1 MNNGL
6 IYIPKFVRQTSDME
20 YGSVVTH
27 ENYNEKL
34 NLNMDQGDYNTE
46 VLRILFTEKEMNKTY
61 RIPYLEKYT
70 DDTVADL
77 RSTFYDLQGQI
88 TTNKNNIEVNKTAIG
103 VLDKALSAQSLLV
116 GQIITG
122 AKTVGHAKLADKI
135 TGIDEAGVHRYYG
148 TDYDGLIGF
157 HEVPDSIY
165 AEDIE
170 SSSPDISGIYFTPRE
185 NSVAENMLTES
196 VRAKLNKASITSYP
210 ELSDLPKINNVEVNG
225 TLTLVDLGIQPAG
238 NYLTEIPDTYALKS
252 YVDSAVSP
260 LLSSNTAAT
269 TYATIT
275 ALNTLE
281 NKVNTNAS
289 TVASTYSR
297 VFIGSVPSGVTPK
310 KGDLLVDL

>member
-1 MNNGL
+1 MDNNK
-6 IYIPKFVRQTSDME
+6 IFIPKFVGQKSDME

-34 NLNMDQGDYNTE
+34 NLNMEQGDYNTE
-46 VLRILFTEKEMNKTY
+46 VLRILFTERDINKVY

-70 DDTVADL
+70 DDTVKDL
-77 RSTFYDLQGQI
+77 RDTFYDLQGQI
-88 TTNKNNIEVNKTAIG
+88 TTNKNNIEVNKTAID

-122 AKTVGHAKLADKI
+122 VKTVGHAKLADKI
-135 TGIDEAGVHRYYG
+135 TGVDEAGVHRYYG
-148 TDYDGLIGF
+148 TDYDGLVGF

-196 VRAKLNKASITSYP
+196 VRTKLNRTSITSYP
-210 ELSDLPKINNVEVNG
+210 ELSDLPSINSISLVG
-225 TLTLVDLGIQPAG
+225 AKTLEDLGIQPAG
-238 NYLTEIPDTYALKS
+238 IYLTEIPDTYAQKS
-252 YVDSAVSP
+252 YVDNAVTPKLNSD
-260 LLSSNTAAT
+260 TAST

-275 ALNTLE
+275 ALNVV
-281 NKVNTNAS
+281 KDDQDAS
-289 TVASTYSR
+289 YRNIINNYAR
-297 VFIGSVPSGVTPK
+297 VFIGSVPSDYTK
-310 KGDLLVDL
+310 KNGDILVDL

>member
-1 MNNGL
+1 MDNNK
-6 IYIPKFVRQTSDME
+6 IFIPKFVGQKSDME

-34 NLNMDQGDYNTE
+34 NLNMEQGDYNTE
-46 VLRILFTEKEMNKTY
+46 VLRILFTERDINKVY

-70 DDTVADL
+70 DDTVKDL
-77 RSTFYDLQGQI
+77 RDTFYDLQGQI
-88 TTNKNNIEVNKTAIG
+88 TTNKNNIEVNKTAID

-135 TGIDEAGVHRYYG
+135 TGVDEAGVHRYYG
-148 TDYDGLIGF
+148 TDYDGLVGF

-196 VRAKLNKASITSYP
+196 VRTKLNRTSITSYP
-210 ELSDLPKINNVEVNG
+210 ELSDLPSINSISLVG
-225 TLTLVDLGIQPAG
+225 AKTLEDLGIQPAG
-238 NYLTEIPDTYALKS
+238 IYLTEIPDSYAQKS
-252 YVDSAVSP
+252 YVDNAVAPKLNSD
-260 LLSSNTAAT
+260 TAST

-275 ALNTLE
+275 ALNVV
-281 NKVNTNAS
+281 KDDQAAS
-289 TVASTYSR
+289 YNNIINNYAR
-297 VFIGSVPSGVTPK
+297 VFIGSVPSSYTK
-310 KGDLLVDL
+310 KNGDILVDL

>member
-1 MNNGL
+1 MNNNK
-6 IYIPKFVRQTSDME
+6 IFIPKFVGQKSDME

-34 NLNMDQGDYNTE
+34 NLNMEQGDYNTE
-46 VLRILFTEKEMNKTY
+46 VLRILFTERDINKVY

-70 DDTVADL
+70 DDTVKDL
-77 RSTFYDLQGQI
+77 RDTFYDLQGQI
-88 TTNKNNIEVNKTAIG
+88 TTNKNNIEVNKTAID

-122 AKTVGHAKLADKI
+122 VKTVGHAKLADKI
-135 TGIDEAGVHRYYG
+135 TGVDEAGVHRYYG
-148 TDYDGLIGF
+148 TDYDGLVGF

-196 VRAKLNKASITSYP
+196 VRTKLNRTSITSYP
-210 ELSDLPKINNVEVNG
+210 ELSDLPSINGIEMVG
-225 TLTLVDLGIQPAG
+225 AKTLEDLGIQPAG
-238 NYLTEIPDTYALKS
+238 IYLTEIPDSYAQKS
-252 YVDSAVSP
+252 YVDNAVAPKLNSD
-260 LLSSNTAAT
+260 TAST

-275 ALNTLE
+275 ALNVV
-281 NKVNTNAS
+281 KDDQDAS
-289 TVASTYSR
+289 YRNIINNYAR
-297 VFIGSVPSGVTPK
+297 VFIGSVPSDYTK
-310 KGDLLVDL
+310 KNGDILVDL

>member
-1 MNNGL
+1 MNNNK
-6 IYIPKFVRQTSDME
+6 IFIPKFVGQKSDME

-34 NLNMDQGDYNTE
+34 NLNMEQGDYNTE
-46 VLRILFTEKEMNKTY
+46 VLRILFTERDINKVY

-70 DDTVADL
+70 DDTVRDL
-77 RSTFYDLQGQI
+77 RDTFYDLQGQI
-88 TTNKNNIEVNKTAIG
+88 DVNKENININKG
-103 VLDKALSAQSLLV
+103 SIESLSNLLTHQSTTISN
-116 GQIITG
+116 IIKGTQS
-122 AKTVGHAKLADKI
+122 VGHAILADKI
-135 TGIDEAGVHRYYG
+135 TGVDEAGVHRYYG
-148 TDYDGLIGF
+148 TDYDGLVGF

-210 ELSDLPKINNVEVNG
+210 ELSNLPKINNVEVKG
-225 TLTLVDLGIQPAG
+225 TLTLVDLGVQPAG

-260 LLSSNTAAT
+260 LLSSSTAAT

-281 NKVNTNAS
+281 SKVNTNAS

>member
-1 MNNGL
+1 MEAANGHIHNL
-6 IYIPKFVRQTSDME
+6 TSDLAKINTLIN
-20 YGSVVTH
+20 GNLTSDNIHSLILTSDKVTV
-27 ENYNEKL
+27 EN
-34 NLNMDQGDYNTE
+34 G
-46 VLRILFTEKEMNKTY
+46 F
-61 RIPYLEKYT
+61 
-70 DDTVADL
+70 
-77 RSTFYDLQGQI
+77 I
-88 TTNKNNIEVNKTAIG
+88 TNAMIK
-103 VLDKALSAQSLLV
+103 SL
-116 GQIITG
+116 I
-122 AKTVGHAKLADKI
+122 ADKI
-135 TGIDEAGVHRYYG
+135 TGVDEAGVHRYYG
-148 TDYDGLIGF
+148 TDYDGLVGF

-210 ELSDLPKINNVEVNG
+210 ELSNLPKINNVEVKG

-281 NKVNTNAS
+281 SKVNANAN
-289 TVASTYSR
+289 TVSSTYSR

>member
-1 MNNGL
+1 MDNNK
-6 IYIPKFVRQTSDME
+6 IFIPKFVGQKSDME

-34 NLNMDQGDYNTE
+34 NLNMEQGDYNTE
-46 VLRILFTEKEMNKTY
+46 VLRILFTERDINKVY

-70 DDTVADL
+70 DDTVKDL
-77 RSTFYDLQGQI
+77 RDTFYDLQGQI
-88 TTNKNNIEVNKTAIG
+88 TTNKNNIEVNKTAID

-135 TGIDEAGVHRYYG
+135 TGVDEAGVHRYYG
-148 TDYDGLIGF
+148 TDYDGLVGF

-196 VRAKLNKASITSYP
+196 VRTKLNRTSITSYP
-210 ELSDLPKINNVEVNG
+210 ELSDLPSINGIEMVG
-225 TLTLVDLGIQPAG
+225 AKTLEDLGIQPAG
-238 NYLTEIPDTYALKS
+238 IYLTEIPDSYAQKS
-252 YVDSAVSP
+252 YVDNAVAPKLNSD
-260 LLSSNTAAT
+260 TAST

-275 ALNTLE
+275 ALNVV
-281 NKVNTNAS
+281 KDDQDAS
-289 TVASTYSR
+289 YRNIINNYAR
-297 VFIGSVPSGVTPK
+297 VFIGSVPSDYTK
-310 KGDLLVDL
+310 KNGDILVDL